1 MSSFWSES
9 DALKLKTRREDA
21 GLEAAALAKLFAVSA
36 AQVRELEDGGQ
47 DCFYSPV
54 IKAQISLCGRCASR
68 IDMTSRSSIALMAKS
83 AFIPPKSASRAL
95 GQCMPNPSTTAVR
108 FGLQLRSGAA

>member
-47 DCFYSPV
+47 ECFYSPV

-83 AFIPPKSASRAL
+83 TFFPPNSASRAL

-108 FGLQLRSGAA
+108 VGLQLRSGAA